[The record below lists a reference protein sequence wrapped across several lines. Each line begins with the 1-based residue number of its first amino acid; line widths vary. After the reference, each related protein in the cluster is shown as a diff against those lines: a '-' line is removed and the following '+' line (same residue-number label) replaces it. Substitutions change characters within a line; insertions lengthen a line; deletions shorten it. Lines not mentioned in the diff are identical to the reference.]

1 MGSVV
6 YRAKGFKVPSSKDYS
21 VPIPRGLAPN
31 NSKPVSYSRRSQ
43 PASHARASAS

>member
-1 MGSVV
+1 MGSSI
-6 YRAKGFKVPSSKDYS
+6 YRDRGFRVPKSRDYF
-21 VPIPRGLAPN
+21 VPIPRGLAPA